1 MGIFSTRSDLAL
13 DRDEHAQFLPWLIAF
28 MVFLAI
34 VAMAGVLLLNRTI
47 DRWDAGVSDTLT
59 VQIAPGASADADQRG
74 LDNALKILRETP
86 GVVRASVI
94 AEERVLDLLRP
105 WLGGLAGQADLPL
118 PRLIDVEFDDSSGVD
133 VPGLGRRLALAV
145 PGATVDDHRVWL
157 DRLVRL
163 LSTIELVGL
172 AVLGLIA
179 VITVGTVVFTTR
191 TGLAVHRDAIEVLH
205 LIGAHDAYVARQFAI
220 RALWLGLKGGIV
232 GLVLAVP
239 TLLAIGYFAR
249 SMQAGGLPPVSLGVG
264 QWAAIA
270 LMPLIAALI
279 AMLTARMTVF
289 RTLAKML

>member
-1 MGIFSTRSDLAL
+1 MSFLSTRSDLAL
-13 DRDEHAQFLPWLIAF
+13 DRDEHARFLPLMIAF

-34 VAMAGVLLLNRTI
+34 VAMAGVLLLSRTI
-47 DRWDAGVSDTLT
+47 DRWDRGVSDTLT
-59 VQIAPGASADADQRG
+59 VQIAPAESAAADARAVDT
-74 LDNALKILRETP
+74 ALGILRETP
-86 GVVRASVI
+86 GVERASAI
-94 AEERVLDLLRP
+94 AEEQVFELLRP
-105 WLGGLAGQADLPL
+105 WLGGLASQADLPL
-118 PRLIDVEFDDSSGVD
+118 PKLIDVEIDEDAGVD

-145 PGATVDDHRVWL
+145 PGATLDDHRVWL

-163 LSTIELVGL
+163 LSTVELLGF

-179 VITVGTVVFTTR
+179 VITIGTVIFTTR

-205 LIGAHDAYVARQFAI
+205 LIGAHDAYVARQFAV
-220 RALWLGLKGGIV
+220 RALWLGLKGGII
-232 GLVLAVP
+232 GLAFAVP
-239 TLLAIGYFAR
+239 TLLGIGYFAS
-249 SMQAGGLPPVSLGVG
+249 SMEAGTLPPVGLGIG